1 MTLFD
6 GVAAVRAW
14 KPAVPGIREVLHAR
28 FADHAYPPHT
38 HDAWTLFVVDDGAVR
53 YDLDGRARSAT
64 PASVS
69 VLPPWVTHDG
79 RPATSGGY
87 RKRVLYVEP
96 DVLGESRIGHAV
108 DSPMLPDPGLWRAVD
123 RLHASLESLD
133 DAIEAETRFAFV
145 VERVRATLSAGPG
158 AAPATAELP
167 RDLAEALR
175 AWLDARLTESVT
187 LADAATDL
195 HASVT
200 VLARAFARDFGIPPH
215 AYVIGR
221 RLDLARDRI
230 LDGEPLAV
238 VAADL
243 GFADQAH
250 LTRAFK
256 RFLGTTPGRFGDRGP
271 ADRRGASIRADR

>member
-1 MTLFD
+1 MTLLD
-6 GVAAVRAW
+6 GVAAIRAW

-28 FADHAYPPHT
+28 FTDHAYPPHT
-38 HDAWTLFVVDDGAVR
+38 HDAWTLFVVDDGAIR
-53 YDLDGRARSAT
+53 YDLDGRARSAAPT
-64 PASVS
+64 SVS

-79 RPATSGGY
+79 RPATSVGY

-96 DVLGESRIGHAV
+96 EVFGESRIGHAV
-108 DSPMLPDPGLWRAVD
+108 DAPTLPDPRLRGAVD
-123 RLHASLESLD
+123 RLHASLESPD

-145 VERVRATLSAGPG
+145 VERVRAALSAGPG
-158 AAPATAELP
+158 PAPDATDTP

-187 LADAATDL
+187 LADAATHLD
-195 HASVT
+195 ASVT

-256 RFLGTTPGRFGDRGP
+256 RFLGTTPGRFASRSP
-271 ADRRGASIRADR
+271 VDRRGALIRPA

>member
-1 MTLFD
+1 MTLLD
-6 GVAAVRAW
+6 GVAIVHAW

-108 DSPMLPDPGLWRAVD
+108 DAPMLPDAGLWCAVD
-123 RLHASLESLD
+123 RLHATLETPD
-133 DAIEAETRFAFV
+133 DAFEAETRFAFV
-145 VERVRATLSAGPG
+145 VQRIHAALSAGPG
-158 AAPATAELP
+158 PAADAVAPP

-175 AWLDARLTESVT
+175 AWL
-187 LADAATDL
+187 
-195 HASVT
+195 
-200 VLARAFARDFGIPPH
+200 
-215 AYVIGR
+215 
-221 RLDLARDRI
+221 
-230 LDGEPLAV
+230 
-238 VAADL
+238 
-243 GFADQAH
+243 
-250 LTRAFK
+250 
-256 RFLGTTPGRFGDRGP
+256 
-271 ADRRGASIRADR
+271 